1 VSTTLEDYNKIMNK
15 RQESSLRNI
24 KQNLHNKLFD
34 YDKINKINK
43 IKKQDET
50 KSFIGLGVSNGLV
63 SHVMDQSMIRLNK
76 FNMWITFWKFYN
88 AKKQD
93 LNAF

>member
-34 YDKINKINK
+34 YDKINKI
-43 IKKQDET
+43 KKKNET
-50 KSFIGLGVSNGLV
+50 KSFIGLGISNGLV
-63 SHVMDQSMIRLNK
+63 SHVMDQAMIRLNK
-76 FNMWITFWKFYN
+76 LNM
-88 AKKQD
+88 
-93 LNAF
+93 